1 MSTDERHAWRMLG
14 KEDTART
21 NIKVVQM
28 ANRVSQRERER
39 EREAILPGHVNGEKY
54 KNRALTDS

>member
-28 ANRVSQRERER
+28 ANKVSQRERER
-39 EREAILPGHVNGEKY
+39 EKQFYQVMSMVRNIRTVH
-54 KNRALTDS
+54 

>member
-28 ANRVSQRERER
+28 ANRLSQRER

-54 KNRALTDS
+54 KNRALIDS